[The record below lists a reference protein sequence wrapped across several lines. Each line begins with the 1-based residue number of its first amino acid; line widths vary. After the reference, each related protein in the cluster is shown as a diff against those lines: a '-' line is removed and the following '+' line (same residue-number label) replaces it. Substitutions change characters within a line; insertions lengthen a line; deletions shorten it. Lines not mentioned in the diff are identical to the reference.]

1 MKAIVIGCPGSGKST
16 FAKKL
21 SEYTN
26 TPLCYLDRMNW
37 NSDKTTV
44 SRDIF
49 DKRLSEVLQNDE
61 WIIDGNYM
69 RTMEMRMAKADVIYL
84 FDLPTEVCIDG
95 VRERLG
101 KKHEDLPWIE
111 TEIDDDFINFIK
123 DFRTESLPKI
133 YELISKNSSKKIIIF
148 RSRHDSEKYLQTI
161 KEEPQND

>member
-21 SEYTN
+21 KEYTG
-26 TPLCYLDRMNW
+26 TPLCYLDRINW

-44 SRDIF
+44 SREVF

-69 RTMEMRMAKADVIYL
+69 RTMEMRMAEADVIYL
-84 FDLPTEVCIDG
+84 FDLPTDVCIDG

-101 KKHEDLPWIE
+101 KSTRI
-111 TEIDDDFINFIK
+111 
-123 DFRTESLPKI
+123 FRGSKRNRT
-133 YELISKNSSKKIIIF
+133 LIS
-148 RSRHDSEKYLQTI
+148 
-161 KEEPQND
+161 